1 MAEMSNREE
10 DCITDDFPPP
20 PPPLRMH
27 RQRYGV
33 VGGLCINQGCL
44 NYYPDERECQTC
56 NACAERHCACR
67 PGVQTLPRSKRRR
80 GVSDESAENK
90 RIRGG

>member
-1 MAEMSNREE
+1 MSNHN
-10 DCITDDFPPP
+10 DCIYDLPPQ

-27 RQRYGV
+27 RQMYGV
-33 VGGLCINQGCL
+33 VGGQCITGCGGTF
-44 NYYPDERECQTC
+44 PDERECRTC
-56 NACAERHCACR
+56 DACAERHCACR

-80 GVSDESAENK
+80 GVSDYESAENK